1 MKALLWQGHR
11 IATDDRVADAAFE
24 LARLLVG
31 FRRVERIDV
40 PVEEH
45 GRASTAS
52 LVVGAGMG
60 LGMLALPDEPDHPLP
75 GSEAAVAEMRDRIAR
90 LDRTADAG
98 GAPQAAGF
106 GLPGEF
112 TVLDH
117 DITS

>member
-11 IATDDRVADAAFE
+11 IETDDRVADAAFE
-24 LARLLVG
+24 LARLLVS

-40 PVEEH
+40 PAEEH
-45 GRASTAS
+45 GRATTAS

-75 GSEAAVAEMRDRIAR
+75 GSERAVAEMRDRIAR
-90 LDRTADAG
+90 LDDV
-98 GAPQAAGF
+98 PQGTGF
-106 GLPGEF
+106 RLPGEF